1 MIAMRHL
8 CGVVA
13 LALTIALGACSS
25 SAPPTLYTVA
35 PVDGAAQQGGPKVV
49 LLQQIGLARYLER
62 SQIVLSSENYHLEV
76 MQNDWWGESIGAMLS
91 RVLVDELS
99 QRLPQVVVLNENG
112 AVSSP
117 ADATIELNVRR
128 LDEDA
133 AGNLVLNAQAGVTFK
148 GRSTPVL
155 RSFHF
160 SVPPQAAGV
169 PGEVAAISAAMGQ
182 LADGLAAML
191 VAGPVAQ

>member
-1 MIAMRHL
+1 MIGVRRL
-8 CGVVA
+8 CSMVV
-13 LALTIALGACSS
+13 LALTMALGACASS
-25 SAPPTLYTVA
+25 PPPTLYTVA
-35 PVDGAAQQGGPKVV
+35 PVGGTTQQGGLKIV

-62 SQIVLSSENYHLEV
+62 SQIVHSSENYRLDV
-76 MQNDWWGESIGAMLS
+76 MPNDWWGEPIGSMLT

-99 QRLPQVVVLNENG
+99 QRLPRSVVLNENG

-133 AGNLVLNAQAGVTFK
+133 AGALVLTAQAGVTFK

-160 SVPPQAAGV
+160 AVPPQTPGV
-169 PGEVAAISAAMGQ
+169 PGEVAAISVAVGQ
-182 LADGLAAML
+182 LADGLAAVL

>member
-1 MIAMRHL
+1 MTGVRHR
-8 CGVVA
+8 CGMAV
-13 LALTIALGACSS
+13 LALTMAVGACTSS
-25 SAPPTLYTVA
+25 PSPTLYTVA
-35 PVDGAAQQGGPKVV
+35 PVDGAAQQGGPKII

-62 SQIVLSSENYHLEV
+62 SQIVLSSENYKLDV
-76 MQNDWWGESIGAMLS
+76 MANDWWGEPIGSMLT

-99 QRLPQVVVLNENG
+99 QRLPRSVVLNENG

-133 AGNLVLNAQAGVTFK
+133 AGALVLTAQAGVTFK

-160 SVPPQAAGV
+160 AVPPQTPGV
-169 PGEVAAISAAMGQ
+169 PGEVAAISVAVGQ
-182 LADGLAAML
+182 LADGLAAVL

>member
-1 MIAMRHL
+1 MTAVRRFRSM
-8 CGVVA
+8 VV
-13 LALTIALGACSS
+13 LAATMALGACSS
-25 SAPPTLYTVA
+25 APPPTLYTIA
-35 PVDGAAQQGGPKVV
+35 PVDGVTKQGGPKIV

-76 MQNDWWGESIGAMLS
+76 MSNDWWGESIGAMLS
-91 RVLVDELS
+91 RVLVDELG
-99 QRLPQVVVLNENG
+99 QRLPQSVVLSENG

-117 ADATIELNVRR
+117 ADATIELNLRR

-133 AGNLVLNAQAGVTFK
+133 AGNLVLTAQAGVTFK

-160 SVPPQAAGV
+160 SVPPQASGV
-169 PGEVAAISAAMGQ
+169 PGEVAAISVAVGQ
-182 LADGLAAML
+182 LADGLSAML
-191 VAGPVAQ
+191 ATGPVAQ

>member
-1 MIAMRHL
+1 MTGVRHR
-8 CGVVA
+8 CGMAV
-13 LALTIALGACSS
+13 LALTMAVGACTSS
-25 SAPPTLYTVA
+25 PSPTLYTVA
-35 PVDGAAQQGGPKVV
+35 PVDGAAQQGGPKII

-62 SQIVLSSENYHLEV
+62 SQIVLSSENYKLDV
-76 MQNDWWGESIGAMLS
+76 MANDWWGEPIGSMLT

-99 QRLPQVVVLNENG
+99 QRLPRSVVLNENG

-133 AGNLVLNAQAGVTFK
+133 AGALVLTAQAGVTFK

-160 SVPPQAAGV
+160 AVPPQTPGV
-169 PGEVAAISAAMGQ
+169 PGEVAAISVAVGQ
-182 LADGLAAML
+182 LADGLAAVL
-191 VAGPVAQ
+191 VAGPVAP